1 MSIYKHPKLQE
12 AFDIYVREQ
21 NARLP
26 SEEELAGIVLSD
38 EFKARM
44 EKLIRRQKHGYYV
57 LFGTV
62 ARRVATI
69 IIALLVGMTVTTF
82 SVEALRQPVVR
93 FFTEVFETF
102 TRVIF
107 VDDTSD
113 PVQVEMEKRT
123 PTYIPEGYVVESE
136 VDAGAL
142 YKVTYVHSESGER
155 IYYRQQLSDRY
166 SALVD
171 TETTDYQEITVAHLS
186 GIVYQ
191 NKETTTIAF
200 IDDQCSYSVFGTVAK
215 DELLKIAESISPKA
229 INILCHKSTPCVVVE
244 GMGRG

>member
-1 MSIYKHPKLQE
+1 MNIYKHPKLQE

-26 SEEELAGIVLSD
+26 GEEELAGITVSD

-44 EKLIRRQKHGYYV
+44 EKLLRRQRRGYYV
-57 LFGTV
+57 LFVTT
-62 ARRVATI
+62 ARRVASFVV
-69 IIALLVGMTVTTF
+69 ALLLAMTVTTF

-113 PVQVEMEKRT
+113 PVRVEMEKRT

-136 VDAGAL
+136 IDAGAL
-142 YKVTYVHSESGER
+142 YRITYVNTETGAR
-155 IYYRQQLSDRY
+155 IFYRQQWNDGNIFEIDTEDVEYRY
-166 SALVD
+166 VLVD
-171 TETTDYQEITVAHLS
+171 SHK

-191 NKETTTIAF
+191 NKDTITVAF
-200 IDDQCSYSVFGTVAK
+200 ADEKYSYSFLGVIVQ
-215 DELLKIAESISPKA
+215 DELLKIAESTIA
-229 INILCHKSTPCVVVE
+229 
-244 GMGRG
+244 